1 MESLAVLLPVTHAAG
16 VNLGYHRR
24 TGMDAG
30 RMRGRRAIA
39 LMLAVVAAGLAAC
52 GSTPHPTAHAKATAA
67 PTPTVNPA
75 ASFEAKYASLHQG
88 LTLDNVR
95 GIMGSP
101 GSTMSEADNGA
112 GTTSI
117 VIQWQDPKSGHSIIA
132 DFVNNVMET
141 KSAIGF

>member
-1 MESLAVLLPVTHAAG
+1 
-16 VNLGYHRR
+16 
-24 TGMDAG
+24 MDAG
-30 RMRGRRAIA
+30 RTRGRRVIA
-39 LMLAVVAAGLAAC
+39 LVLAVAAAGLAAC
-52 GSTPHPTAHAKATAA
+52 GSAPHATARA
-67 PTPTVNPA
+67 KTTPVPTPTINPS

-88 LTLDNVR
+88 LSLDDVR

-117 VIQWQDPKSGHSIIA
+117 VIQWQDPKSSAHSIIV

>member
-1 MESLAVLLPVTHAAG
+1 
-16 VNLGYHRR
+16 
-24 TGMDAG
+24 MDAG
-30 RMRGRRAIA
+30 RTRGRRTVA
-39 LMLAVVAAGLAAC
+39 LLLTVCAAGLAAC
-52 GSTPHPTAHAKATAA
+52 GSTPHTTPHAKATAV
-67 PTPTVNPA
+67 PTPTINPA

-88 LTLDNVR
+88 LTLDDVR

-117 VIQWQDPKSGHSIIA
+117 VIQWQDSKSGHSIIV
-132 DFVNNVMET
+132 DFVNNIMET